1 VGEGEDS
8 ERASQRG
15 ERDPT
20 DVNDAMDRYASGDD
34 AAFVILYDA
43 LAPRLLAFLRRGLHD
58 DALAQDLLQ
67 QTFLQIHA
75 ARERYATGLDAVP
88 WAFAIARRLRI
99 DAFRKSGRESLGDD
113 TESVPSQR
121 SSPLEDLEH
130 MRVATALQA
139 ALESLPEAQR
149 EVYELVEGEG
159 LSMAQAAGVLAT
171 TVMAVK
177 LRLHRARQALQAA
190 ARQLAE

>member
-1 VGEGEDS
+1 MGAADGDI
-8 ERASQRG
+8 
-15 ERDPT
+15 
-20 DVNDAMDRYASGDD
+20 NDAMDRYATGED
-34 AAFVILYDA
+34 AAFVIIYDH
-43 LAPRLLAFLRRGLHD
+43 LAPRLLAFLRRGTRD

-75 ARERYATGLDAVP
+75 ARERYATGLDVVP

-99 DAFRKSGRESLGDD
+99 DAFRKSGRESYGEE
-113 TESVPSQR
+113 TEHMPSSS

-130 MRVATALQA
+130 RRAATALQA
-139 ALESLPEAQR
+139 ALESLPDAQR
-149 EVYELVEGEG
+149 EIYELVEGEG
-159 LSMAQAAGVLAT
+159 LSMAQAADVLGT

-177 LRLHRARQALQAA
+177 LRLHRARQALQTA